1 VTLDGIV
8 FSAVR
13 YRYHSVWASVLTHWF
28 NNTFGFIAFFFVG
41 PITGSGKRCAGHSDK
56 HWPAPST
63 TARPVLWPWNPRP
76 SQSPRSP
83 SSS

>member
-1 VTLDGIV
+1 MTLDGIV

-41 PITGSGKRCAGHSDK
+41 PITGSGKHCAGHSDK
-56 HWPAPST
+56 H
-63 TARPVLWPWNPRP
+63 
-76 SQSPRSP
+76 
-83 SSS
+83 